1 MGFAAIYVADFMVQA
16 VVRAEPELRDC
27 AIALLEGT
35 APLRK
40 VVAANDAALRAGI
53 ELGMT
58 ESQAEDFCT
67 IQVRLR
73 SLALEK
79 TAHAALMDL
88 GWSVSP
94 RVEDTAVDTIVLD
107 LAGLGSLLGSEEI
120 IAEQL
125 IERASLLGLKA
136 RVAISS
142 NLETAI
148 HAARGFAGVTLIPT
162 GEEAKTLGGLP
173 VSVLV
178 ISDGLSPPAEI
189 LETLDR
195 WG

>member
-1 MGFAAIYVADFMVQA
+1 MGFAAIYVAGFMVQA

-58 ESQAEDFCT
+58 ESQVEDFCAVL
-67 IQVRLR
+67 VRSR
-73 SLALEK
+73 SVALEK

-94 RVEDTAVDTIVLD
+94 RVEDMAADTIVLD
-107 LAGLGSLLGSEEI
+107 LAGLASLLGAEEI

-125 IERASLLGLKA
+125 IERASRLGLAA
-136 RVAISS
+136 RVAVAA

-148 HAARGFAGVTLIPT
+148 HAARGFAGVTLIPA
-162 GEEAKTLGGLP
+162 GE
-173 VSVLV
+173 
-178 ISDGLSPPAEI
+178 
-189 LETLDR
+189 
-195 WG
+195 

>member
-1 MGFAAIYVADFMVQA
+1 MGFGAIYVAGFMVQA
-16 VVRAEPELRDC
+16 VVRAEPKLRDC

-35 APLRK
+35 APSCK
-40 VVAANDAALRAGI
+40 VVAANNAALRAGI

-58 ESQAEDFCT
+58 ELQVEDFCAV
-67 IQVRLR
+67 QVRLR
-73 SLALEK
+73 TRALEK
-79 TAHAALMDL
+79 TAHAAFMDL

-136 RVAISS
+136 CVAISS

-162 GEEAKTLGGLP
+162 GEEAQTVRGLP
-173 VSVLV
+173 VGVLV
-178 ISDGLSPPAEI
+178 TDAL
-189 LETLDR
+189 
-195 WG
+195 